1 MFDSMIP
8 SISIGMPVYNCERYV
23 ALAIESIINQ
33 SFFDFELIISDNS
46 SEDMTGDICKS
57 YASKD
62 PRIKYFRQ
70 SANIG
75 MTPNLVFVIEQA
87 QAKYFMF
94 AAGDDTWSS
103 NWVKDLLF
111 VSKKYN
117 CVAFGKVQY
126 TDVGGYPIKSTANN
140 INFIYIGTSWYR
152 QWNYVFTS
160 WSSGKMILLWSVFPL
175 QQKREVIINWLRNS
189 PPENGDTFWVYRM
202 LELYDLRTVNNA
214 FFYKRD
220 HDLSGSALIAKNII
234 SHKRPN
240 IIVLLFEKY
249 RNVFQCN
256 LFFQFISLSKLDVKF
271 LLILFSPIGYL
282 HYLSQ
287 TISILFRYKIK
298 NKYSLF
304 SVISINKLFKMH
316 NMRH

>member
-1 MFDSMIP
+1 MVNNLIP
-8 SISIGMPVYNCERYV
+8 SISIGMPVYNSERHV
-23 ALAIESIINQ
+23 AEAIESITNQ
-33 SFFDFELIISDNS
+33 SHYDFELIISDNS
-46 SEDMTGDICKS
+46 SEDTTGYICKK

-70 SANIG
+70 SENIG
-75 MTPNLVFVIEQA
+75 FVNNLVFVIEHA
-87 QAKYFMF
+87 RAKYFMY

-103 NWVKDLLF
+103 NWVKDLLAITI
-111 VSKKYN
+111 KYD
-117 CVAFGKVQY
+117 CIAFGKVQY
-126 TDVGGYPIKSTANN
+126 TDVNGDFIKSTANN
-140 INFIYIGTSWYR
+140 IRFMYVGFSWYR
-152 QWNYVFTS
+152 QWKYVFTS
-160 WSSGKMILLWSVFPL
+160 WSSGKMIHLWSVFPL
-175 QQKREVIINWLRNS
+175 QDDRSLIISWIKNL

-214 FFYKRD
+214 VFYKRN
-220 HDLSGSALIAKNII
+220 HDLSGSALKAKNNI

-240 IIVLLFEKY
+240 IIVHLSEKY

-287 TISILFRYKIK
+287 TILILFRYKVK
-298 NKYSLF
+298 NKY
-304 SVISINKLFKMH
+304 
-316 NMRH
+316 